1 MKSNIADKEMQK
13 IRQALAAQQ
22 KEKRDPKILE
32 RAIKAETEGMGFFQ
46 SERKA
51 NEIRE
56 QWQMATEKTTGFMS
70 GFLKSLVGDK
80 AGKLLA
86 KKYAK
91 ADDDQVK
98 QAQEF
103 FEKYKK
109 QDEKKDKVSAKKSE
123 RASKEF
129 KSLKKAVTDIQKN
142 VGLIRK
148 SLTGKSAPSVKEG
161 YFFDPRMA
169 GGGRFKESATN
180 KIVSK
185 DVALKR
191 TEDLTKAIQADEN
204 PMIKLTETVEAIYK
218 SLGKETRSKNVHE
231 KLDSILINSGE
242 GGFGLSDLLGGG
254 GGRNRRGRKGGN
266 RGRRGRFG
274 RGIGL
279 GGLLAGAAGGYL
291 AYSAVDSL
299 RDPNLVAE
307 DPETL
312 KEEAIMARE
321 SGDTG
326 ATSAIQDQI
335 TAQKRDIKLQ
345 AGATAAGVAGAVGG
359 AVAVKK
365 IADTAAVKNVK
376 SKAWNLFVNF
386 VKKKAPKLFAKI
398 GARLALAGGLATVP
412 VLGWITAAVTVVGSI
427 WMAYDLY
434 QLWQEFSAL
443 DDAEKELYDEKVQET
458 KSTGEVGAAAPVA
471 AAAALPSAAM
481 PTASAGVQPPTAA
494 TPPPTTPTQQPSFKS
509 IVTSGVRNAIAAVK
523 SGIGGGSATSQDLK
537 KYVRLKDSSVQLD
550 GLNEQLKTRFANLA
564 KEYYEKTGKK
574 IQVNSGYRSTQEQ
587 AALYAKLGPPKAAPP
602 GRSRHE
608 SGLAIDI
615 NSPDANKAIELGLM
629 AKYGFT
635 RPVRGETWHVEPVE
649 SAKRGG
655 TPDNP
660 YKPGTPA
667 VVANNGKEVNP
678 QTGAAMTASTS
689 KGVKDSGS
697 AATPAPSTPP
707 PAATTNYSAAA
718 ASPTSTPSP
727 TTAGDAAAPVAPVM
741 AAAPVPNTSG
751 SEMQQ
756 QSKLLASNQMQMQAT
771 PAPVVNNVVNQ
782 SAPAAPPPQPTN
794 QLTKAMARTSDNSF
808 LRALARDFSHPSA
821 FTTISM
827 T

>member
-185 DVALKR
+185 DVA
-191 TEDLTKAIQADEN
+191 
-204 PMIKLTETVEAIYK
+204 
-218 SLGKETRSKNVHE
+218 
-231 KLDSILINSGE
+231 
-242 GGFGLSDLLGGG
+242 
-254 GGRNRRGRKGGN
+254 
-266 RGRRGRFG
+266 FG

-307 DPETL
+307 DPEAL

-443 DDAEKELYDEKVQET
+443 DDAEKELYD
-458 KSTGEVGAAAPVA
+458 
-471 AAAALPSAAM
+471 
-481 PTASAGVQPPTAA
+481 
-494 TPPPTTPTQQPSFKS
+494 
-509 IVTSGVRNAIAAVK
+509 
-523 SGIGGGSATSQDLK
+523 
-537 KYVRLKDSSVQLD
+537 
-550 GLNEQLKTRFANLA
+550 
-564 KEYYEKTGKK
+564 
-574 IQVNSGYRSTQEQ
+574 QVFN
-587 AALYAKLGPPKAAPP
+587 
-602 GRSRHE
+602 
-608 SGLAIDI
+608 
-615 NSPDANKAIELGLM
+615 
-629 AKYGFT
+629 
-635 RPVRGETWHVEPVE
+635 
-649 SAKRGG
+649 
-655 TPDNP
+655 
-660 YKPGTPA
+660 
-667 VVANNGKEVNP
+667 
-678 QTGAAMTASTS
+678 
-689 KGVKDSGS
+689 
-697 AATPAPSTPP
+697 
-707 PAATTNYSAAA
+707 
-718 ASPTSTPSP
+718 
-727 TTAGDAAAPVAPVM
+727 
-741 AAAPVPNTSG
+741 
-751 SEMQQ
+751 
-756 QSKLLASNQMQMQAT
+756 
-771 PAPVVNNVVNQ
+771 
-782 SAPAAPPPQPTN
+782 
-794 QLTKAMARTSDNSF
+794 
-808 LRALARDFSHPSA
+808 
-821 FTTISM
+821 
-827 T
+827 

>member
-1 MKSNIADKEMQK
+1 MKSNISDKDLKKLRE
-13 IRQALAAQQ
+13 ALAQQ
-22 KEKRDPKILE
+22 KKKSDPKTLE
-32 RAIKAETEGMGFFQ
+32 RAIKAETEGMGYFQ
-46 SERKA
+46 SERRA

-56 QWQMATEKTTGFMS
+56 QWQMATEQTTGFMS
-70 GFLKSLVGDK
+70 GLLKSLVGDE

-86 KKYAK
+86 KRYAK
-91 ADDDQVK
+91 ADDSQVK
-98 QAQEF
+98 QAKEF

-109 QDEKKDKVSAKKSE
+109 QDEKKDKVSVKKSE

-129 KSLKKAVTDIQKN
+129 RSLKKAVVDIQKN

-185 DVALKR
+185 DIALKR

-204 PMIKLTETVEAIYK
+204 PMIKLTETVESIYK
-218 SLGKETRSKNVHE
+218 SLGKETKSKNVHE
-231 KLDSILINSGE
+231 KLDQIIIQSG
-242 GGFGLSDLLGGG
+242 GDGFGLDDLLGMGG
-254 GGRNRRGRKGGN
+254 GNRGGRRGRKGRRGGN
-266 RGRRGRFG
+266 RGRRGIG
-274 RGIGL
+274 RGIGM
-279 GGLLAGAAGGYL
+279 GGLLAGAAGGFL
-291 AYSAVDSL
+291 AYQAVDSM
-299 RDPNLVAE
+299 RDENLE
-307 DPETL
+307 SYDPEML
-312 KEEAIMARE
+312 KEEAIAARE

-335 TAQKRDIKLQ
+335 TAQKTDIKLQ
-345 AGATAAGVAGAVGG
+345 AGASAAGVAGAVAG

-365 IADTAAVKNVK
+365 VAQTKVVKNVK
-376 SKAWNLFVNF
+376 SKAWNLFLNF
-386 VKKKAPKLFAKI
+386 VKKKAPTLFAKI
-398 GARLALAGGLATVP
+398 GARLALAGGLATIP
-412 VLGWITAAVTVVGSI
+412 VLGWISAAVTVVGSV

-443 DDAEKELYDEKVQET
+443 DDAEKELYDEKVQTT
-458 KSTGEVGAAAPVA
+458 KSTGEVGATPAAPAMAVPA
-471 AAAALPSAAM
+471 AAGAALP
-481 PTASAGVQPPTAA
+481 AA
-494 TPPPTTPTQQPSFKS
+494 TAVPPPTTPTAQPTFKS
-509 IVTSGVRNAIAAVK
+509 IVTSGIRSAVSYVK
-523 SGIGGGSATSQDLK
+523 GALGIESASSQDLK

-550 GLNEQLKTRFANLA
+550 GLNEQLKARFANLA

-574 IQVNSGYRSTQEQ
+574 IQVNSGYRSPEEQ

-649 SAKRGG
+649 TAKRGG

-689 KGVKDSGS
+689 QGTKESGS
-697 AATPAPSTPP
+697 AAAPAPSTPP
-707 PAATTNYSAAA
+707 PAATETNS
-718 ASPTSTPSP
+718 SV
-727 TTAGDAAAPVAPVM
+727 AAAPMSASGTEVAPVR
-741 AAAPVPNTSG
+741 NTIG
-751 SEMQQ
+751 SQMEQ
-756 QSKLLASNQMQMQAT
+756 QSNLLASNQMQMQAA

-782 SAPAAPPPQPTN
+782 SQPSAPPQPAG
-794 QLTKAMARTSDNSF
+794 QLSKASARTADSSF
-808 LRALARDFSHPSA
+808 TRALARDFSHPSA
-821 FTTISM
+821 FTTVSLI
-827 T
+827 

>member
-1 MKSNIADKEMQK
+1 MKSNISDKDLKKLRE
-13 IRQALAAQQ
+13 ALAQQ
-22 KEKRDPKILE
+22 KKKSDPKTLE
-32 RAIKAETEGMGFFQ
+32 RAIKAETEGMGYFQ

-56 QWQMATEKTTGFMS
+56 QWQMATEQTTGFMS
-70 GFLKSLVGDK
+70 GLLNSLVGEK

-91 ADDDQVK
+91 ADDNQVK

-129 KSLKKAVTDIQKN
+129 RSLKKAVVDIQKN

-161 YFFDPRMA
+161 YFFDSRMA

-185 DVALKR
+185 DIALKR

-204 PMIKLTETVEAIYK
+204 PMIKLTETVESIYK
-218 SLGKETRSKNVHE
+218 SLGKETKSKNVHE
-231 KLDSILINSGE
+231 KLDQIIIQSGE
-242 GGFGLSDLLGGG
+242 DGFGLDDLLGM
-254 GGRNRRGRKGGN
+254 GGRGGRGRGRKGG
-266 RGRRGRFG
+266 RGRGGRFG
-274 RGIGL
+274 RGGIGL

-291 AYSAVDSL
+291 AYSAIDSM
-299 RDPNLVAE
+299 RDENLE
-307 DPETL
+307 SYDPEML
-312 KEEAIMARE
+312 KEEAIAARE

-335 TAQKRDIKLQ
+335 TAQKTDIKLQ
-345 AGATAAGVAGAVGG
+345 AGASAAGVAGAVAG

-365 IADTAAVKNVK
+365 VAQTKVVKNVK
-376 SKAWNLFVNF
+376 SKAWNLFLNF
-386 VKKKAPKLFAKI
+386 VKKKAPKLFAKV
-398 GARLALAGGLATVP
+398 GARLALAGGLATIP
-412 VLGWITAAVTVVGSI
+412 VLGWISAAVTVVGSI

-443 DDAEKELYDEKVQET
+443 DDAEKELYNDETQKA
-458 KSTGEVGAAAPVA
+458 KSTGEVRAAAPVA
-471 AAAALPSAAM
+471 AATI
-481 PTASAGVQPPTAA
+481 PTSTMAPPTAA
-494 TPPPTTPTQQPSFKS
+494 AAASVPTQQPSFKS
-509 IVTSGVRNAIAAVK
+509 IVTSGVQNAIASVK
-523 SGIGGGSATSQDLK
+523 GVFGGDATSQDLK

-574 IQVNSGYRSTQEQ
+574 IQVNSGYRSPEEQ

-649 SAKRGG
+649 TAKRGG

-689 KGVKDSGS
+689 QGTKESGS
-697 AATPAPSTPP
+697 AAAPASSTPP
-707 PAATTNYSAAA
+707 PESTDTYSAVSDAPSL
-718 ASPTSTPSP
+718 ASSVT
-727 TTAGDAAAPVAPVM
+727 PVM
-741 AAAPVPNTSG
+741 GSSG
-751 SEMQQ
+751 AQMEQ
-756 QSKLLASNQMQMQAT
+756 QSKLLASNQMQMQAA

-782 SAPAAPPPQPTN
+782 QGPSSPPQQPST
-794 QLTKAMARTSDNSF
+794 QMSKASARTSDSSF
-808 LRALARDFSHPSA
+808 TRALARDFSHPSA
-821 FTTISM
+821 FTTISLI
-827 T
+827 

>member
-242 GGFGLSDLLGGG
+242 DGFGLSDLLGGG

-307 DPETL
+307 DPEAL

-564 KEYYEKTGKK
+564 KEYY
-574 IQVNSGYRSTQEQ
+574 
-587 AALYAKLGPPKAAPP
+587 
-602 GRSRHE
+602 
-608 SGLAIDI
+608 GLAIDI